1 MAKKPKAPKEV
12 SIGPPK
18 SDRFLPP
25 PPPPISLH
33 ALHGQDRA
41 TRILQ
46 DALRSDRIHHAWI
59 FHGPQGVGKCT
70 AAISFASLL
79 LDPTTQATFSGDFES
94 DPDSPTQQLLKAG
107 THPDLKLIVK
117 ELAKYS
123 EDPSIRKLKLTSIPV
138 DVLREFMIEPG
149 QRSRSSSTS
158 ARASRVFIVDEAE
171 LMRGPSQNAILKM
184 LEEPSP
190 GVVIILI
197 TSAEDILLPTIRSRS
212 QRIYFSALNQPA
224 MHQWLTKQTFDPPIS
239 QEEERF
245 LLEFADGS
253 PGAFLAAHK
262 GGIYAWWQ
270 RIGSLLVG
278 AEKGQYS
285 LDLGNAMTEL
295 VNEYSQRI
303 VDENDQASKEAANK
317 EAASWMF
324 KLIGSYIRR
333 RLRDASRATNAS
345 RAVAPYLTMLDKL
358 REAEDEMD
366 ANVQAQFVM
375 EKLSAELT
383 TM

>member
-1 MAKKPKAPKEV
+1 M
-12 SIGPPK
+12 
-18 SDRFLPP
+18 
-25 PPPPISLH
+25 
-33 ALHGQDRA
+33 
-41 TRILQ
+41 
-46 DALRSDRIHHAWI
+46 
-59 FHGPQGVGKCT
+59 
-70 AAISFASLL
+70 
-79 LDPTTQATFSGDFES
+79 
-94 DPDSPTQQLLKAG
+94 
-107 THPDLKLIVK
+107 IVK

-123 EDPSIRKLKLTSIPV
+123 EDSSIRKLKLTSIPV

-158 ARASRVFIVDEAE
+158 ARASRVFIIDEAE
-171 LMRGPSQNAILKM
+171 LMRGPAQNAILKM

-190 GVVIILI
+190 GVVIILV
-197 TSAEDILLPTIRSRS
+197 TSAEDTLLPTIRSRS

-239 QEEERF
+239 PEEERF
-245 LLEFADGS
+245 LLEYADGA
-253 PGAFLAAHK
+253 PGAFIAAHN

-295 VNEYSQRI
+295 VSDYSQRI

-333 RLRDASRATNAS
+333 RLRDASRTTTAK
-345 RAVAPYLTMLDKL
+345 RAVVPYLTMLDKL

-383 TM
+383 TIA